1 MKGEGLT
8 VSHKILVVDD
18 DPKWLRVA
26 SLYLCARNYQVETA
40 QSGDEALRKVS
51 ESLPDVVIAD
61 IGMPGMDGYDLCS
74 RLRRDPKTRTLP
86 FIFLTARDQ
95 DQDRI
100 KARKIGS
107 DDYLTKPC
115 PLERL
120 TQSVETVLDRI
131 ETARSMPL
139 DRIGLNG
146 RIEEVDLLDLIQT
159 LEMEQRTGALVLSHG
174 ERTGTL
180 YFKDGG
186 IVQAD
191 IRSPKRE
198 EPLFVLLGWKTG
210 RFLFLPDAAPERMS
224 VTASMANLLFQ
235 DMRMLEE
242 HDQATPKNGA
252 DGQGTTGS
260 GSAQSNQS
268 PQANG
273 DPARPVQMRLEEIAR
288 KMRGRQPPTAGS
300 PVARLRI
307 LVAGVARSGT
317 GELIQSLLQDLS
329 GSRWVALGIEEA
341 LTHYKTEVGRV
352 RIAHD
357 AVLHLIAIRTEKRF
371 WPLWEQCLPGTLGV
385 LLLVDPA
392 SRAALDHARA
402 FLKARDTLAPALPLQ
417 AILPLHASPVELP
430 GLGSSRLSVGS
441 PDDPTVRLTALEQVI
456 LQWLDADQHLQL
468 T

>member
-1 MKGEGLT
+1 MAF
-8 VSHKILVVDD
+8 KILVVDD

-26 SLYLCARNYQVETA
+26 SLYLRARDYQVETA
-40 QSGDEALRKVS
+40 LSGDDALRKVS

-74 RLRRDPKTRTLP
+74 RLRRGPQTRTLP

-131 ETARSMPL
+131 EAARSMPL
-139 DRIGLNG
+139 DRIGLSG
-146 RIEEVDLLDLIQT
+146 RIEDVDLLDLIQT

-210 RFLFLPDAAPERMS
+210 RFLFLPDAAPEQTP

-235 DMRMLEE
+235 DLRTLEE
-242 HDQATPKNGA
+242 HERASLKNGTG
-252 DGQGTTGS
+252 GQWATGS
-260 GSAQSNQS
+260 EPVQSNQ
-268 PQANG
+268 PAQVDG

-288 KMRGRQPPTAGS
+288 KLRGRQPPTAGS
-300 PVARLRI
+300 PIARIRI
-307 LVAGVARSGT
+307 LVAGVARSGA
-317 GELIQSLLQDLS
+317 GELIQHLLQDLS
-329 GSRWVALGIEEA
+329 RSRWIAVGIEEA
-341 LTHYKTEVGRV
+341 WDQYKTEVGRV
-352 RIAHD
+352 RISHD

-371 WPLWEQCLPGTLGV
+371 WPLWEQCLPSALGV

-392 SRAALDHARA
+392 SRAVLDHARA
-402 FLKARDTLAPALPLQ
+402 FLKARGTLAPALPVQ
-417 AILPLHASPVELP
+417 AILPLHASLVELP
-430 GLGSSRLSVGS
+430 GLCSSDLSVGS
-441 PDDPTVRLTALEQVI
+441 LDDPAARLNVLDHLI
-456 LQWLDADQHLQL
+456 LQWLGAN
-468 T
+468 

>member
-1 MKGEGLT
+1 MAAKL
-8 VSHKILVVDD
+8 LVVDD

-26 SLYLCARNYQVETA
+26 SLYLRARDYQVETA
-40 QSGDEALRKVS
+40 LSGDDALQKVS

-74 RLRRDPKTRTLP
+74 HLRRDPKTRALP

-131 ETARSMPL
+131 ETARGMSL
-139 DRIGLNG
+139 DRIGLSG
-146 RIEEVDLLDLIQT
+146 RIEDVDLLDLIQT

-180 YFKDGG
+180 YFNDGS
-186 IVQAD
+186 IVHAD

-210 RFLFLPDAAPERMS
+210 RFLFLPDAAPEQMP

-235 DMRMLEE
+235 DLRTLEE
-242 HDQATPKNGA
+242 HEQASLKNGTGSQWA
-252 DGQGTTGS
+252 TGS
-260 GSAQSNQS
+260 GPAQSNQ
-268 PQANG
+268 PAQVDG
-273 DPARPVQMRLEEIAR
+273 DLARPVQMRLEEIAR
-288 KMRGRQPPTAGS
+288 KLRGRQPATPG
-300 PVARLRI
+300 PPIARLRI
-307 LVAGVARSGT
+307 LVAGVARSGA

-341 LTHYKTEVGRV
+341 STHYKTEVGRV

-371 WPLWEQCLPGTLGV
+371 WPLWEQCLPGALGV

-402 FLKARDTLAPALPLQ
+402 FLKARDTLAPALPVQ
-417 AILPLHASPVELP
+417 AILPLHASPAELSD
-430 GLGSSRLSVGS
+430 LDSSHLSVGS
-441 PDDPTVRLTALEQVI
+441 PDNPTVRLTALEQVI
-456 LQWLDADQHLQL
+456 LQWLGVN
-468 T
+468 